1 MATETAKPNSKV
13 RVQPNVI
20 NGLTRVIDQIA
31 IQDAAK
37 SLAIP
42 YAEARRKLLNR
53 LTEQIVEKTSIDV
66 VFNVKLD
73 IVDSDKTEVDVLCT
87 RHEEIPGNIRK
98 WAGRVG
104 IRSCISNRSIEENT
118 RLVDGGNS
126 ALLIASPFDDEK
138 DQLESIVSLSTKLS
152 DAESLRQ
159 IHLSVFSAIKQW
171 KIARELCVQHQ
182 QTRDLAS
189 ITELIS
195 RIETSGSPEAACQK
209 FADELEEHLSLLNS
223 QAGDDP
229 EQLQVFVS
237 LADKDDEIKLS
248 AISSSNSAPTRG
260 ETTEL
265 CEAAMRECLS
275 RRKMSSW
282 PATEDDRQ
290 ALLCH
295 EQFANR
301 INRNSVVSL
310 PLHSADGKLQ
320 GVTLVAADELLSDRV
335 RNFLG
340 ASGTSIATSLSLI
353 NKTKKSKF
361 VLILE
366 KTLEQFRGNR
376 AASIFK
382 IAAILTAIGLI
393 PMPYRVSTECE
404 IQPLE
409 KRFVAAPFAG
419 QLKEC
424 LVEPGDT
431 VNKDQVLALMD
442 EREIRIELAEVEANL
457 HHAMKTRD
465 GHVAAHESGE
475 ARLAS
480 LEAERLTARRDLLL
494 HRSNNLELKSPVDGV
509 VIAGELKRAQG
520 MPLEIGRSLFE
531 VAPLNS
537 LIAEVAIPEDDIR
550 YVEPG
555 MKTKMRIN
563 SLPFESWHGTIETVH
578 PAAEI
583 LNDDNVFVA
592 KVNLA
597 NDSGKLKP
605 GMRGHAKVSTIW
617 RPIAWNYLHK
627 PVANVLRWGGW

>member
-1 MATETAKPNSKV
+1 M
-13 RVQPNVI
+13 
-20 NGLTRVIDQIA
+20 
-31 IQDAAK
+31 
-37 SLAIP
+37 
-42 YAEARRKLLNR
+42 
-53 LTEQIVEKTSIDV
+53 
-66 VFNVKLD
+66 
-73 IVDSDKTEVDVLCT
+73 
-87 RHEEIPGNIRK
+87 
-98 WAGRVG
+98 
-104 IRSCISNRSIEENT
+104 
-118 RLVDGGNS
+118 
-126 ALLIASPFDDEK
+126 
-138 DQLESIVSLSTKLS
+138 
-152 DAESLRQ
+152 
-159 IHLSVFSAIKQW
+159 
-171 KIARELCVQHQ
+171 
-182 QTRDLAS
+182 
-189 ITELIS
+189 
-195 RIETSGSPEAACQK
+195 
-209 FADELEEHLSLLNS
+209 
-223 QAGDDP
+223 
-229 EQLQVFVS
+229 
-237 LADKDDEIKLS
+237 
-248 AISSSNSAPTRG
+248 
-260 ETTEL
+260 
-265 CEAAMRECLS
+265 
-275 RRKMSSW
+275 
-282 PATEDDRQ
+282 
-290 ALLCH
+290 
-295 EQFANR
+295 
-301 INRNSVVSL
+301 
-310 PLHSADGKLQ
+310 
-320 GVTLVAADELLSDRV
+320 
-335 RNFLG
+335 
-340 ASGTSIATSLSLI
+340 I

-627 PVANVLRWGGW
+627 PVAHVLRWGGW